1 MARVPVRMDLSI
13 KNQSPEG
20 DAERRMRQQ
29 VIASSIVGNLLEWS
43 VLRHML
49 VALQCNST
57 LFKAYI
63 AYLSEKS
70 GGV

>member
-1 MARVPVRMDLSI
+1 MDLSI

-49 VALQCNST
+49 VAVQCNST
-57 LFKAYI
+57 LFKAYKLFI
-63 AYLSEKS
+63 SLSEKL